1 MPKNQAPSEEL
12 SSDDEPE
19 ELSEEPDGLS
29 EEDPEEE
36 PELPPFTRT
45 VQVAVNPPSLVVA
58 VMVTVRSED
67 RL

>member
-36 PELPPFTRT
+36 PELLPFTRT

>member
-1 MPKNQAPSEEL
+1 MPKSQAPSEEL

-19 ELSEEPDGLS
+19 ELSEEPDELS
-29 EEDPEEE
+29 EEEPEEE
-36 PELPPFTRT
+36 PELSPFTRT